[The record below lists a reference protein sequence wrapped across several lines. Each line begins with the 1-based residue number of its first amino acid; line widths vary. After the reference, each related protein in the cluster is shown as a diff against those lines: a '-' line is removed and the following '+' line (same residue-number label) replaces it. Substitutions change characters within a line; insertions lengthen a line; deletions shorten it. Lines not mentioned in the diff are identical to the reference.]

1 MEHTKHAPAK
11 LLGLV
16 IALSTMLT
24 LMFPTQQ
31 AALAATVNL
40 KKGSQGPLVKTVQQ
54 KLKNW
59 G

>member
-1 MEHTKHAPAK
+1 MEYTKHAPAK

-24 LMFPTQQ
+24 LMFPNQQ

-40 KKGSQGPLVKTVQQ
+40 KKGRRAR
-54 KLKNW
+54 W
-59 G
+59 

>member
-1 MEHTKHAPAK
+1 MEYTKHALAK

-24 LMFPTQQ
+24 LMFPNQQ

-40 KKGSQGPLVKTVQQ
+40 KKGSQGR
-54 KLKNW
+54 W
-59 G
+59 